1 MYRQLTISM
10 HLSDDA
16 EFEIISSHGNAE
28 GAEYRIMVYDGEYT
42 YEVTPTGDYLKI
54 INRLDVLMH
63 DWHGTG
69 ENEAWASQINDYIKR
84 CDDIVELIDDIACR
98 NNFDFKYK
106 TEESFKTI

>member
-1 MYRQLTISM
+1 
-10 HLSDDA
+10 
-16 EFEIISSHGNAE
+16 
-28 GAEYRIMVYDGEYT
+28 
-42 YEVTPTGDYLKI
+42 
-54 INRLDVLMH
+54 MH